1 MYVCTLVFIFLV
13 GPVFKREPERNSR
26 VNLGERFIFLCD
38 IVDSN
43 PKPNLR
49 VFKTLLNG
57 SELTL
62 SDGLADLRSII
73 NATYDD
79 AGTYTCVL
87 SNDYGRSERSF
98 ELIVQSKCVYM

>member
-1 MYVCTLVFIFLV
+1 MYLFFLV
-13 GPVFKREPERNSR
+13 GPVFEREPERKSR
-26 VNLGERFIFLCD
+26 VNLGERFIFLCN
-38 IVDSN
+38 IIYSN

-49 VFKTLLNG
+49 VFKTLTNG
-57 SELTL
+57 NELTL

-98 ELIVQSKCVYM
+98 ELIVQSKYVYM